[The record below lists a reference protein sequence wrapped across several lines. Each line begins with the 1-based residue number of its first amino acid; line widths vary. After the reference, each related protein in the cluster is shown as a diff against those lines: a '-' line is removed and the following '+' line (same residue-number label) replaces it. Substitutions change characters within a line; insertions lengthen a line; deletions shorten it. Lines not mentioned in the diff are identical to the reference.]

1 MSDQAIARRYA
12 AALFSVAREKGV
24 TQEFAVALEQVSQAL
39 AENADFRRII
49 YHQLIPNREK
59 QRIMDLIFS
68 DFSPLL
74 KNFLNLVLVKGRER
88 ALPEMAAQFRRL
100 VDRENKVLPVELRSA
115 VPLPDEVTAAL
126 KQRLATVTRQNIRL
140 RSQVDP
146 GILGGV
152 VIRLGDRVLDA
163 SLKKKLELMALHL
176 KRA

>member
-1 MSDQAIARRYA
+1 MSAQAIARRYVG
-12 AALFSVAREKGV
+12 ALFNVAKEKGV
-24 TQEFAVALEQVSQAL
+24 TEEFAAALERVSQTL
-39 AENADFRRII
+39 NENPDFRRLI
-49 YHQLIPNREK
+49 YHQLLPNREK
-59 QRIMDLIFS
+59 QKIIEVVFS

-88 ALPEMAAQFRRL
+88 ALPEMAVQFRRL

-115 VPLPDEVTAAL
+115 VSLPEEVTADI
-126 KQRLATVTRQNIRL
+126 KQRLADVTGQNIRL
-140 RSQVDP
+140 HKQVDP

-152 VIRLGDRVLDA
+152 VVRLGDRVLDA

>member
-1 MSDQAIARRYA
+1 MSSQAIARRYVG
-12 AALFSVAREKGV
+12 ALFDIAREKGV
-24 TQEFAVALEQVSQAL
+24 AGEFAASLERVSQTL

-49 YHQLIPNREK
+49 YHQLIPKREK
-59 QRIMDLIFS
+59 QKIMDKVFS
-68 DFSPLL
+68 DFNPLF
-74 KNFLNLVLVKGRER
+74 KKFLNLVLVKGRER
-88 ALPEMAAQFRRL
+88 ALPEMAVQFRRL

-126 KQRLATVTRQNIRL
+126 KERLEAVTRQNIRL
-140 RSQVDP
+140 HSQVDP

-152 VIRLGDRVLDA
+152 VIRLGDRVMDA